1 MKPCMNCGEYGH
13 NKFRC
18 PKPPFERKTACREGL
33 KAAGQALVCRAR
45 PGTTTYNLS
54 PNLPKMERMGDHDG
68 DIFMEDES
76 GNIWWRDF

>member
-1 MKPCMNCGEYGH
+1 MKLCVNCGEYRH

-18 PKPPFERKTACREGL
+18 PKPPFERETAGREGL

-45 PGTTTYNLS
+45 PRTTC
-54 PNLPKMERMGDHDG
+54 PGLPQMKRMGDHDG

-76 GNIWWRDF
+76 RNIWWRNC